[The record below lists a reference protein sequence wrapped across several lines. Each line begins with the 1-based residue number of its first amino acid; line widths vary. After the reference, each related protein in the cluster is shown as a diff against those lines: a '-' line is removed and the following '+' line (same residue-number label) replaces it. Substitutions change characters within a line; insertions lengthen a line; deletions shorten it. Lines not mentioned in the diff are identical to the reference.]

1 MSNINLNNADKLF
14 IHRHPDATSTSSG
27 FMSAADKVK
36 LDGLGGGSGVT
47 DGDKGDIIVSGS
59 GSSWTLDVS
68 GVTAGTYRSVTV
80 DAKGRVTAGTN
91 PTTLSGYG
99 ITDAVNTTGTG
110 ATGTWNINVNGNA
123 TGLGVASTIPT
134 SGATPTQFYKFAR
147 VTVPIR
153 YNESHVNLLARYAS
167 NASTSAFTEIIS
179 IRVRQEAAFG
189 SAPVVNVSCSSLDNV
204 TGGTVS
210 YTIVQNTPTT
220 IVEFYYMS
228 NLANNTVDM
237 TILQRSGAATFEFL
251 ASSYVTSLP
260 GGSVTIQ
267 KDTFMRCGAVTAN
280 TMPFFD
286 DTTGR
291 VATTALTAF
300 ARTLLDDTD
309 ASTMRTTLG
318 LGSMATQDSANYATA
333 IHTHT
338 INQVSGLS
346 TELASKQKTIA
357 QSTTA
362 PANPS
367 VGDLWI
373 PI

>member
-1 MSNINLNNADKLF
+1 MSNINLNNANVLF
-14 IHRHPDATSTSSG
+14 VHRHPDATPTSPG
-27 FMSAADKVK
+27 FMTAADKAK
-36 LDGLGGGSGVT
+36 LDGLSGSSGVT
-47 DGDKGDIIVSGS
+47 DGDKGDVIVSGGGATWS
-59 GSSWTLDVS
+59 LGVS

-110 ATGTWNINVNGNA
+110 ATGTWNIDINGNA

-134 SGATPTQFYKFAR
+134 SVMTNLFYKFAR

-153 YNESHVNLLARYAS
+153 YNESHVNLLARYVG
-167 NASTSAFTEIIS
+167 NDNTSAFTEIIS
-179 IRVRQEAAFG
+179 IRVRQEAVFG
-189 SAPVVNVSCSSLDNV
+189 SAPIVNVSCSSLDNV

-210 YTIVQNTPTT
+210 YTIVQNTPIT
-220 IVEFYYMS
+220 IVEFHYMS
-228 NLANNTVDM
+228 NLAKNSIDM

-251 ASSYVTSLP
+251 ASSYSTSLP

-267 KDTFMRCGAVTAN
+267 NDTFMRCGAVTAN

-286 DTTGR
+286 GTTGR

-300 ARTLLDDTD
+300 ARTLLDDDD
-309 ASTMRTTLG
+309 ASAMRTTLG
-318 LGSMATQDSANYATA
+318 LGSMATQDSANYATTT
-333 IHTHT
+333 HTHT

-362 PANPS
+362 PANPTI
-367 VGDLWI
+367 GDLWI